1 MGRLP
6 RSVDRIFHIAD
17 IWKIDFRAL
26 RPSDPLHDD
35 LLVPMTHGPRCPR
48 EGRNVPED
56 DVVRV
61 RPMSLRR
68 WLPSSDKRARTRR
81 SSLLRCQC
89 RSSTAARL
97 SAIKRTAPPNVI
109 RRDGTVRW
117 TGTRC
122 VPDMAGVRAG
132 GLEPSGTAPVIGAV
146 LGR

>member
-35 LLVPMTHGPRCPR
+35 LLAPMTHGPRCPR

-56 DVVRV
+56 DVGAGQADVLEEMV
-61 RPMSLRR
+61 AKFGQAS
-68 WLPSSDKRARTRR
+68 WTRR

-97 SAIKRTAPPNVI
+97 SAIKRTAPPN
-109 RRDGTVRW
+109 
-117 TGTRC
+117 
-122 VPDMAGVRAG
+122 
-132 GLEPSGTAPVIGAV
+132 
-146 LGR
+146 